1 MIMVILKVYWNEKK
15 HKWENRN
22 EVPNKLQNAELES
35 VKKEAQTHLFD
46 GLTLMAQQKML
57 VDIQTRK
64 ITPLDQYK
72 WGYIE

>member
-1 MIMVILKVYWNEKK
+1 
-15 HKWENRN
+15 
-22 EVPNKLQNAELES
+22 LQNAVLEEA
-35 VKKEAQTHLFD
+35 KKKMQTHLFD